1 MQINSTTP
9 ISTFTKMN
17 DIPVP
22 TKQDSNVKS
31 QLLTS
36 QALNEQNGLS
46 NEKREGVVS
55 MVKLKQQQALIKT
68 VQNAYQTEP
77 KEIPVA
83 DITGEIAREAAK
95 KETKQSLAM
104 TIIERIQQAGS
115 NRPSIQVEA

>member
-31 QLLTS
+31 QLFTS
-36 QALNEQNGLS
+36 QALNEQNSLS

-55 MVKLKQQQALIKT
+55 MVELKQQQALIRT

>member
-55 MVKLKQQQALIKT
+55 MVELKQQQALIKT